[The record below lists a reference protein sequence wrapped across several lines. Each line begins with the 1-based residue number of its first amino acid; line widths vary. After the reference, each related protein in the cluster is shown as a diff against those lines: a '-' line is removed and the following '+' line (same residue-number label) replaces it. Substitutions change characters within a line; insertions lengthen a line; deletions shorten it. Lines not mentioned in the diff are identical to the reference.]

1 MDPVHQ
7 PSIEPN
13 KAIGKVWV
21 RVCTPTNILGE
32 YAVDALG
39 DVDGSLTLAAANI
52 LQALEQEQ
60 TQLTLCYCYSGTTGE
75 CLQTVT
81 TIIDNGQPVSLL
93 SVGFVPI
100 DHQPII
106 AQSRT
111 SNESFSS
118 QWATF
123 GDQRY
128 LIKVANG
135 GFPSAHENSVARTIC
150 QFAKRFELRLALLRI
165 LSKSGGAAHP
175 LESRKTVV
183 DGALILSDAPRTIAR
198 VEQLDAALQL
208 LYDRQVQCRFHVYPD
223 PSPQNQSAP
232 LVEYLHRCFHHN
244 TRAITVT
251 TPERSQIVL

>member
-7 PSIEPN
+7 PSIQPN

-32 YAVDALG
+32 YAIDALG
-39 DVDGSLTLAAANI
+39 DIDGALTLAAANI
-52 LQALEQEQ
+52 LRALEQEH

-81 TIIDNGQPVSLL
+81 TLMDNGQPVSLL

-100 DHQPII
+100 DHQSL
-106 AQSRT
+106 ARTKET
-111 SNESFSS
+111 SNETFSS
-118 QWATF
+118 QWSTI
-123 GDQRY
+123 GDQRF
-128 LIKVANG
+128 LINVTNG
-135 GFPSAHENSVARTIC
+135 GFPSIHENSVARTIC

-165 LSKSGGAAHP
+165 LSNSGSAAHP

-198 VEQLDAALQL
+198 VEQLDEALQL

-223 PSPQNQSAP
+223 PSPQNQSTP
-232 LVEYLHRCFHHN
+232 LIEYLHRCFHHN

-251 TPERSQIVL
+251 TPARSQIVL